1 MTEERKAFEKQL
13 YPLYNFYHK
22 HKDAIQ
28 LKDANFK
35 YQKKIQI
42 FKGED
47 FIKFTTTYF
56 EDIKNLLPDKKK
68 DAISIA
74 KYLNENR
81 IIVKI
86 DRLPDDPKKKWPRKV
101 SDTKDQTFTNEGFY
115 TWNLV
120 VKSKMNNLIMA
131 GILLAVFVAFLY
143 PIWPFAFKF
152 GVFKVTLYLLVFLVA
167 LQVIRLIVYIISRLL
182 GYAFWI
188 LPNLNNDSYGI
199 LGSFKPLYSNYKY
212 TDGKLEISLR
222 LIGIIAFIFLIYV
235 IVQEPSYITGFQD
248 ASSQTIDDIL
258 DWGKDKLEGKQEPL
272 HRRAIPD
279 LSELM
284 KQAEEDLANHQKT
297 NTQEGLDQQKHSD
310 DNHNV
315 DQDDLNNNQD
325 LRDMNNNNPLDNDVQ
340 QNESQTDL

>member
-13 YPLYNFYHK
+13 YPLYHFYHK

-86 DRLPDDPKKKWPRKV
+86 DRLADDPKKKWPRKV
-101 SDTKDQTFTNEGFY
+101 FDTKDQTFTNDGFY

-131 GILLAVFVAFLY
+131 GILLLVFVAFLY
-143 PIWPFAFKF
+143 PIWPFAFKY

-199 LGSFKPLYSNYKY
+199 FGSFKPLYSNYKY
-212 TDGKLEISLR
+212 TDGKLEISFR
-222 LIGIIAFIFLIYV
+222 LIGIIAFIFLIYI
-235 IVQEPSYITGFQD
+235 IVQEPSYITGFQE
-248 ASSQTIDDIL
+248 ASEQTIDDIL
-258 DWGKDKLEGKQEPL
+258 EWGKDKLEGKQEPL
-272 HRRAIPD
+272 HKRAIPD

-284 KQAEEDLANHQKT
+284 KQAEEDLVNHQK
-297 NTQEGLDQQKHSD
+297 NNIQEGQDQQQQNIDYNYD
-310 DNHNV
+310 DNL
-315 DQDDLNNNQD
+315 DDVNNHTQ
-325 LRDMNNNNPLDNDVQ
+325 DNDLQ